1 MIVVKRIVRI
11 DFDPVDEIDS
21 YVVGTILREYEVKD
35 ILFRRDGY
43 NSINK
48 DGVNEGHYLIHLV
61 NELNDKDVI
70 LTIIPK
76 TRIRR
81 LMFKEEEVELEKE
94 AVKLERV

>member
-1 MIVVKRIVRI
+1 MTVVKKIIRI
-11 DFDPVDEIDS
+11 DFDPVDDIDN
-21 YVVGTILREYEVKD
+21 YAVGTMLREYEVKD

-48 DGVNEGHYLIHLV
+48 DGVNEGHYLIRLV

-70 LTIIPK
+70 LAIIPK

-81 LMFKEEEVELEKE
+81 LMYKEEEAELEKE